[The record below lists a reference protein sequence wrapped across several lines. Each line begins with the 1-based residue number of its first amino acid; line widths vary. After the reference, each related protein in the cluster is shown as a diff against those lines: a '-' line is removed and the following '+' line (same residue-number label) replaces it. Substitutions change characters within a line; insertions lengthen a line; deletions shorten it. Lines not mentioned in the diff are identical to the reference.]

1 MHSRLAALMGLA
13 LGGVLAGCSNST
25 SIFVQASG
33 THWSG
38 GTIEADAKF
47 LIGRPGTYHYQ
58 LTFARMSPRP
68 GSQPQVCTTSSY
80 FQLVDEHGG
89 VTRLN
94 PPSNAT
100 DDVAGSID
108 LAAGTWTGVSA
119 GSIEVGGVFGP
130 PNSPGTF
137 DGLACPWSLTL
148 TPSN

>member
-1 MHSRLAALMGLA
+1 MYRRFAVLMGLA
-13 LGGVLAGCSNST
+13 LCGVLAGCSNRA
-25 SIFVQASG
+25 SIFVRASG

-47 LIGRPGTYHYQ
+47 LIGRPGTYHYE
-58 LTFARMSPRP
+58 LTFARMPPQP

-80 FQLVDEHGG
+80 FQLVDEHGRE
-89 VTRLN
+89 TRLN

-100 DDVAGSID
+100 DEVAGSID
-108 LAAGTWTGVSA
+108 LAAGRWTGVSE
-119 GSIEVGGVFGP
+119 GSIEVGGVFGS